1 VTASPSTSTEPA
13 PAEPNAAALTQAQTL
28 AALPPAAAIGQGYKA
43 TDTLAH
49 QDGDDG
55 AKVSPARCQ
64 VVYDGLNNSALLRE
78 PASSQRDYQKSQLGP
93 FVSVYVSSHPSVPP
107 ATVYARIAA
116 ARGRC
121 SSFVE
126 TDTDGTR
133 TRFRVIAWDAPKVG
147 DRTVALRMTGTS
159 DGVTMHAEILE
170 TAVGRNTI
178 GVAQFSLGPP
188 DTALTLKAMNATLA
202 RLPH

>member
-1 VTASPSTSTEPA
+1 VSASASTKVVPSPAAPA
-13 PAEPNAAALTQAQTL
+13 PTALTQAQTL
-28 AALPPAAAIGQGYKA
+28 AALPPASAIGPGYKA

-93 FVSVYVSSHPSVPP
+93 FVSVYVSSHPAVPP
-107 ATVYARIAA
+107 TSVYARIAA
-116 ARGRC
+116 AHSGC

-133 TRFRVIAWDAPKVG
+133 TRFRVLAWEAPKVG

-170 TAVGRNTI
+170 TAVGKNTI
-178 GVAQFSLGPP
+178 GVAQFSLGRP
-188 DTALTLKAMNATLA
+188 DTALTLKVMNATLE
-202 RLPH
+202 RLPR